1 MCRPP
6 GRWPSGELAV
16 TWSDGAQELR
26 ARPGHG
32 RRDKSDEE
40 LAEEDDLGSA
50 DLLAVDRE
58 DWPRLVTQ
66 LEALYRVG
74 QLHGL
79 AAAKAWL
86 TEHGIAWR
94 QLVKAPRRPGEQ
106 RPTRRAPRISRPPGR
121 ARASCR

>member
-1 MCRPP
+1 MSLLKRIE
-6 GRWPSGELAV
+6 S
-16 TWSDGAQELR
+16 
-26 ARPGHG
+26 ARPGGPGEERLPVPSAPGGG
-32 RRDKSDEE
+32 RAPTEGG
-40 LAEEDDLGSA
+40 APAGGGGAAPSA
-50 DLLAVDRE
+50 PS
-58 DWPRLVTQ
+58 PRLVTQ

-94 QLVKAPRRPGEQ
+94 ELVKAPRRPGEQ